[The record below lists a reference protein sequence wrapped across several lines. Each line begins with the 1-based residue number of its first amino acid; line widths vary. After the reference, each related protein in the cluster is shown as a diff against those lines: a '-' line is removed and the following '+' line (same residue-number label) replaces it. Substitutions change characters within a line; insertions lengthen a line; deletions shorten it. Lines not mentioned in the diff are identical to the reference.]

1 MVFECVEFGLGP
13 GQLGFDDGELIEV
26 VGKVVRLVCRHRLFA
41 SLARYVIH
49 ITKRIGTNR
58 ALC

>member
-1 MVFECVEFGLGP
+1 MFFERLELSLGV
-13 GQLGFDDGELIEV
+13 GELGFDDGELIEILDEVGRLLGRFV
-26 VGKVVRLVCRHRLFA
+26 VLVP
-41 SLARYVIH
+41 YVFH